1 MYETTNNLH
10 PFDDISK
17 KQVQN
22 NGLTQNVEVADL
34 NSGKFQVV
42 ADDSYLEKYLGDIKL
57 RQVEFQK

>member
-1 MYETTNNLH
+1 LYETTNNLH

-22 NGLTQNVEVADL
+22 NGLTQNIELANL

-42 ADDSYLEKYLGDIKL
+42 ADDSYLEKY
-57 RQVEFQK
+57 